1 MARMIRK
8 FWAAKA
14 IGQTSTSKCVT
25 YSYWHDLKT
34 DIRKPKSWQDAANMV
49 LRRFRLILVKN
60 IDGDRA
66 WWCLRG
72 WLGLVDQIHKEGN
85 CKACKG

>member
-1 MARMIRK
+1 MTRDCI
-8 FWAAKA
+8 
-14 IGQTSTSKCVT
+14 T

-34 DIRKPKSWQDAANMV
+34 DIRKPKSWRDVANMV

-60 IDGDRA
+60 IDGDRV

-72 WLGLVDQIHKEGN
+72 WLGFLDQIHIEGN
-85 CKACKG
+85 CKACEVKNERKDHGGREGR